1 MHAIGPFTGA
11 RCWYLIF
18 FVSLSNR
25 SSDLDGSK
33 QDAGPIFRELKTAKE
48 HIARLWGDRE
58 GSPPK
63 ELPLQ
68 QELSWEIRNME
79 GIRRMYK
86 EQGLE
91 V

>member
-1 MHAIGPFTGA
+1 VRGVGTYF
-11 RCWYLIF
+11 F
-18 FVSLSNR
+18 FVSLSSR

-79 GIRRMYK
+79 AIRRMYK